1 MLGTDRLVNE
11 FVIDPLLDMV
21 SGLTA
26 MPVKILYKQS
36 DATINVGQGAQIIG
50 SGTVG
55 LYATAA
61 ANATGE
67 ANSIYFSAG
76 YADARATAGVD
87 IATGALIQST
97 GGAVVV
103 TSDANATAKI
113 EAETEQRRRM
123 MASWQ
128 VLSRS
133 QTR

>member
-1 MLGTDRLVNE
+1 M
-11 FVIDPLLDMV
+11 
-21 SGLTA
+21 
-26 MPVKILYKQS
+26 LYKES
-36 DATINVGQGAQIIG
+36 DATITVGQGAQIVG
-50 SGTVG
+50 TGTVG

-76 YADARATAGVD
+76 YGDARATASVD
-87 IATGALIQST
+87 IASGALIQST

-113 EAETEQRRRM
+113 KAETEQKEGD
-123 MASWQ
+123 MAAWQ

-133 QTR
+133 PTR